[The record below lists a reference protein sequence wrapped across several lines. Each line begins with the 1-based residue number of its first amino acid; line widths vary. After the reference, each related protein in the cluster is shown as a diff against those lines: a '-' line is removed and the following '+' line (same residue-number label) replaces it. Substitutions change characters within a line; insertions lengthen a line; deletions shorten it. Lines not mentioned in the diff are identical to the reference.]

1 MLSPNPQL
9 PQTEPP
15 LEPPALAD
23 SLNTSLDRIGEGVT
37 ATGRLILSG
46 DWAAVWERTL
56 EGATELAVSLVP
68 ELLSAIFVGLFFYA
82 VYRILL
88 GVVRSVLRRSDRL
101 DRGVEDLLEKMFR
114 LVAWA
119 FIGLLVM
126 SQLGVNVTA
135 LVAGLGIAGLAVGF
149 AAQDSLQNFISG
161 ITIFLDRPFRIDDW
175 VTVGDYYGRVTN
187 ITLRSTRLRTLNLE
201 TVIFPSVD
209 MVTQPLVNHS
219 AGGPL
224 RVDVKFG
231 IAYKESIDGARAAV
245 RATVDTNDARLAE
258 MDPKVV
264 VTELNDS
271 SVDMM
276 LQLFVKDAGDANA
289 IRFEYTERVR
299 KALGEAGI
307 EIPFPHLQL
316 FVEDAG
322 GPPEASADADAPDH
336 G

>member
-68 ELLSAIFVGLFFYA
+68 ELLSAIFVGLVFYA

-161 ITIFLDRPFRIDDW
+161 ITIFLDRPFRIDD
-175 VTVGDYYGRVTN
+175 G
-187 ITLRSTRLRTLNLE
+187 
-201 TVIFPSVD
+201 
-209 MVTQPLVNHS
+209 
-219 AGGPL
+219 
-224 RVDVKFG
+224 
-231 IAYKESIDGARAAV
+231 
-245 RATVDTNDARLAE
+245 
-258 MDPKVV
+258 
-264 VTELNDS
+264 
-271 SVDMM
+271 
-276 LQLFVKDAGDANA
+276 
-289 IRFEYTERVR
+289 FEV
-299 KALGEAGI
+299 
-307 EIPFPHLQL
+307 
-316 FVEDAG
+316 
-322 GPPEASADADAPDH
+322 
-336 G
+336 